1 MRQTVNVRTLT
12 MCHPQS
18 HYAFLST
25 LHRDNCQHVNKE
37 LNSYEG
43 IPSTSLADKFEIE
56 GE

>member
-1 MRQTVNVRTLT
+1 MPFSPLFIEITVNI
-12 MCHPQS
+12 
-18 HYAFLST
+18 
-25 LHRDNCQHVNKE
+25 VNKE